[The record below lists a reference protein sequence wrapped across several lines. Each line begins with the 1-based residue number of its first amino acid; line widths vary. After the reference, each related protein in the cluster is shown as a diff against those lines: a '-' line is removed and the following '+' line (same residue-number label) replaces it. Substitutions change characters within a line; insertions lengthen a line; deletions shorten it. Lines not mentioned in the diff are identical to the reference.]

1 MSLKLLQIAYLIN
14 MNITSRLSAL
24 RESMRKN
31 GLNAYIIPSNDAHQS
46 EYVAD
51 YWKSR
56 EWISGFT
63 GSAGTIVVTLDKAGL
78 WTDSR
83 YFLQGENELSGT
95 EIELYRPKDR
105 FASEYIHWI
114 ADQLEDGDTVGI
126 DGNVCSLKKF
136 EHYDKILKAKG
147 IQLSTSFDLFD
158 DIWEDRKPIP
168 LNPIFEHAISF
179 AGKSRL
185 DKIEAIRNEMK
196 TKGVDHHLIT
206 TLDDIA
212 WIFNIRGNDVE
223 FNPVAIA
230 YALISTNAVTLFI
243 DPTKVDDDLY
253 QILQQDW
260 IKLKSYDAIVE
271 SLNGLPETDLLLLD
285 ASTSNITLSKAIN
298 CQVVRG
304 KTISQLMKALKNEK
318 EIEHTHN
325 VMAKDGAAI
334 AKTFYWMEQA
344 LKNDTTITEADFADK
359 LAEHRSQMADYKG
372 ESFPAIIGYKSNGA
386 IIHYRPMHGTCAT
399 LRPEG
404 LLLADSGGQ
413 YLDGTT
419 DITRTVALGTPT
431 KEEKRNFTLVL
442 KGNIAL
448 SRATFPKGTTGAQ
461 LDILARKPLWD
472 HGLNY
477 GHGTGHGVGFFLNV
491 HEGPQ
496 GFAGLNSER
505 GTTPHQVGMI
515 TSNEPGYYKE
525 GSYGIRVENLL
536 VTVPSDKEG
545 FLEFDTLTLY
555 PMDIK
560 LIDESIFGKTEKAWL
575 NKYHYHVLKKVGPLL
590 EGDVK
595 SWFEL
600 KCRPMN

>member
-1 MSLKLLQIAYLIN
+1 
-14 MNITSRLSAL
+14 MNTTNRLSTL
-24 RESMRKN
+24 RESMKEN

-51 YWKSR
+51 HWKSR

-63 GSAGTIVVTLDKAGL
+63 GSAGTVVVTLEKSGL

-83 YFLQGENELSGT
+83 YFLQGEKELSGS
-95 EIELYRPKDR
+95 EIELYKPKDR
-105 FASEYIHWI
+105 FASEYIDWI
-114 ADQLEDGDTVGI
+114 SVQLSKGDTVGI
-126 DGNVCSLKKF
+126 DGNVCSLSHF
-136 EHYDKILKAKG
+136 ERYEKALKSKE
-147 IQLSTSFDLFD
+147 INLSTSFDLFD
-158 DIWEDRKPIP
+158 HAWSDRKPIP
-168 LNPIFEHAISF
+168 LDKIFEHDLSF
-179 AGKSRL
+179 AGKSRQE
-185 DKIEAIRNEMK
+185 KIEDIREEMK
-196 TKGVDHHLIT
+196 TKEVDHHLIT

-212 WIFNIRGNDVE
+212 WIFNIRGTDVE
-223 FNPVAIA
+223 FNPVAVA
-230 YALISTNAVTLFI
+230 YALISKNEVTLYI
-243 DPTKVDDDLY
+243 DSAKVEDSLY
-253 QILQQDW
+253 DKLQQDW
-260 IKLKSYDAIVE
+260 VSVKPYNGIIEKLNS
-271 SLNGLPETDLLLLD
+271 LPESEKLLLD
-285 ASTSNITLSKAIN
+285 ANTCSVSLYKAIN
-298 CQVVRG
+298 CEKVRG
-304 KTISQLMKALKNEK
+304 KTISQLMKALKNST
-318 EIEHTHN
+318 EIEHTRN

-334 AKTFYWMEQA
+334 AKTFYWLEQT
-344 LKNDTTITEADFADK
+344 LKSETPVTEADFSDK
-359 LAEHRSQMADYKG
+359 LAEHRSQMPHYKG
-372 ESFPAIIGYKSNGA
+372 ESFPAIIGYNSNGA
-386 IIHYRPMHGTCAT
+386 IIHYRPMHGSCSEIK
-399 LRPEG
+399 PDG
-404 LLLADSGGQ
+404 ILLVDSGGQ

-419 DITRTVALGTPT
+419 DITRTIALGTPT

-477 GHGTGHGVGFFLNV
+477 SHGTGHGVGFFLNV

-505 GTTPHQVGMI
+505 GTTAHQVGMI

-525 GSYGIRVENLL
+525 GEYGIRVENLL

-545 FLEFDTLTLY
+545 FLEFDTLSLY

-560 LIDESIFGKTEKAWL
+560 LIDEAIFDKSEKAWL
-575 NKYHYHVLKKVGPLL
+575 NKYHYEVLNKVGPLL

>member
-1 MSLKLLQIAYLIN
+1 
-14 MNITSRLSAL
+14 MNITARLSAL

-31 GLNAYIIPSNDAHQS
+31 GLNAYIIPSTDAHQS

-51 YWKSR
+51 HWKSR

-63 GSAGTIVVTLDKAGL
+63 GSAGIVVVTLEKSGL

-83 YFLQGENELSGT
+83 YYIQGEEELSGS
-95 EIELYRPKDR
+95 EIKLYKPKNR
-105 FASEYIHWI
+105 FGSEYINWLT
-114 ADQLEDGDTVGI
+114 DQLSKGDSVGI
-126 DGNVCSLKKF
+126 DGNICSLKNYERYEKA
-136 EHYDKILKAKG
+136 LKAEG
-147 IQLSTSFDLFD
+147 IKLSTSFDLFD
-158 DIWEDRKPIP
+158 EVWSDRKPIP
-168 LNPIFEHAISF
+168 LNKIFEHDIAF

-185 DKIEAIRNEMK
+185 EKIEDIRSKMK
-196 TKGVDHHLIT
+196 DEGVDHHLIT

-212 WIFNIRGNDVE
+212 WIFNIRGTDVE
-223 FNPVAIA
+223 FNPVGVA
-230 YALISTNAVTLFI
+230 YALISKNDVTLFI
-243 DPTKVDDDLY
+243 DPAKVEDGLY
-253 QILQQDW
+253 QKLQQDW
-260 IKLKSYDAIVE
+260 VALKPYTGIIEKLNK
-271 SLNGLPETDLLLLD
+271 LPEADTLLLD
-285 ASTSNITLSKAIN
+285 PKTCSVSLFKAIN
-298 CQVVRG
+298 CSTVRG
-304 KTISQLMKALKNEK
+304 ETISQLMKALKNET
-318 EIEHTHN
+318 EVRHSRN

-334 AKTFYWMEQA
+334 AKTFYWLEQR
-344 LKNDTTITEADFADK
+344 LKNDVQVTEADFADK
-359 LAEHRSQMADYKG
+359 LAGHRSQMPDYKG
-372 ESFPAIIGYKSNGA
+372 ESFPAIVGYKGNGA
-386 IIHYRPMHGTCAT
+386 IIHYRPMHGDCSTIK
-399 LRPEG
+399 PEG
-404 LLLADSGGQ
+404 LLLVDSGGQ

-496 GFAGLNSER
+496 GFAGLNSSR
-505 GTTPHQVGMI
+505 GSAAHQAGMI

-536 VTVPSDKEG
+536 ITVPSDKEG
-545 FLEFDTLTLY
+545 FLEFDTISLY
-555 PMDIK
+555 PIDIK
-560 LIDESIFGKTEKAWL
+560 LIDEAIFDKSEKAWL
-575 NKYHYHVLKKVGPLL
+575 NQYHYEVLQKVGPLL